1 MSKILE
7 INEHVKI
14 NNDNLNSSY
23 NEFDMEE
30 VKYFFYFIIIQFNN
44 LESEKKMNI
53 YKINIRNSNVI
64 KENLVESKDN
74 ISERI
79 NLFCKKE
86 FYLKKFLTK
95 TCDSEYSQKKIDD
108 FLNNSR
114 KINLKNYFASECFE
128 NEKIIIPDLNK
139 EIKNYLSRDKF
150 LSETKKNIN
159 GIQVNIYYL
168 L

>member
-1 MSKILE
+1 
-7 INEHVKI
+7 
-14 NNDNLNSSY
+14 
-23 NEFDMEE
+23 
-30 VKYFFYFIIIQFNN
+30 
-44 LESEKKMNI
+44 MNI